1 MLEASPCFG
10 GFSLRAGALPHRFR
24 TTVSSLN
31 WKLQPGLFEST
42 ALPIGHVNGARLS
55 GDLVVDGDIQVLVC
69 VDIEGDFDL
78 RNTKGSGLGNSR
90 ELNCPEKV
98 VLFDSGM
105 LVLVNLNEH
114 TRLVVSIGGKDFRP
128 LGRDYG
134 ISLDEGVH
142 DATDGFDTEGAGD
155 NVEQEYFPQ
164 ILSDAY
170 ERNCSRRVLA
180 HVV

>member
-1 MLEASPCFG
+1 M
-10 GFSLRAGALPHRFR
+10 
-24 TTVSSLN
+24 
-31 WKLQPGLFEST
+31 
-42 ALPIGHVNGARLS
+42 
-55 GDLVVDGDIQVLVC
+55 C
-69 VDIEGDFDL
+69 VDIEGDLDL

-142 DATDGFDTEGAGD
+142 DATDGFDTEGAGE